1 MLLQDL
7 GCGSLVGWLF
17 IAMHGAIVVADFT
30 VLLTEVP
37 LVTDFAFV

>member
-1 MLLQDL
+1 MLLQDFV

-30 VLLTEVP
+30 EVP
-37 LVTDFAFV
+37 CVTDFAFV